1 MIGTLLTTISHLF
14 LTTIYWNGW
23 NKIAGFFLQNK
34 QKKVVLH
41 NINCRNLFS
50 SLDFWLDVNSW
61 VTSVT
66 NLKQET
72 YVNI

>member
-23 NKIAGFFLQNK
+23 NKMVVFLQNK
-34 QKKVVLH
+34 QKEVVLN
-41 NINCRNLFS
+41 NINYINLFS

-72 YVNI
+72 QNM